1 MSTYNQYG
9 YKDYSQLIDIWDDIY
24 DVAAAQAGVMLLDN
38 LQDQTAKTG
47 LALAGWRPK
56 VDDMEAQA
64 VDWWSWGASQ
74 TISKH
79 TYTTN
84 THEPNQ
90 ISKTPT
96 RLSKVPSSS
105 VSLARTSL

>member
-24 DVAAAQAGVMLLDN
+24 DAAAAQAGVMLLDN

-64 VDWWSWGASQ
+64 VDWWSWGASPTCLSPHVHTANYHQ
-74 TISKH
+74 TQ
-79 TYTTN
+79 T
-84 THEPNQ
+84 
-90 ISKTPT
+90 SKTHT
-96 RLSKVPSSS
+96 RPSKVPSSS
-105 VSLARTSL
+105 VSLARTSP